1 MRLTDECMA
10 RDDGDTTGKTGEDG
24 AAAAPSARDAAA
36 TAAGEPR
43 DTAEARI
50 SALETRLREVEA
62 ELERRTEEAKTNYDR
77 YVRERADIENFKKRA
92 AREREE
98 VVRYGTETLV
108 RALLPIIDNLERA
121 VEHAESGGNGQPLVE
136 GVMLVLKALRDALE
150 QNGVRAVRGIGERF
164 DPAVHEAMEQVES
177 ADHEPNTVVREHQ
190 KGYMLHERLIRPALV
205 GVSRRPAGGGSRE
218 SGGGSRA

>member
-10 RDDGDTTGKTGEDG
+10 RDNGDTTGKAEGSGT
-24 AAAAPSARDAAA
+24 AAPSPRDAAV
-36 TAAGEPR
+36 TASGE
-43 DTAEARI
+43 DTGDART
-50 SALETRLREVEA
+50 SALETRLRDLEA

-77 YVRERADIENFKKRA
+77 YVRERADLENFKKRA

-136 GVMLVLKALRDALE
+136 GVSLVLKALRDALE

-164 DPAVHEAMEQVES
+164 DPAVHEAMEQVDS

-218 SGGGSRA
+218 SGGGSRG